1 MKPKKILIGAIVVSA
16 IAATAF
22 AHGGATGIVKE
33 RMDGMS
39 ALGKAI
45 KALAPMMRGEGTY
58 DAEAVRQGAQTIR
71 AHAGASMT
79 KLFPTGSGGMP
90 SEAKETVWQD
100 WQEFSALAEQL
111 HLYSEGLSL
120 AADNGLMMSQ
130 DTQAN
135 TGSMMGGSSTM
146 MGGTAPMMASTMALE
161 ELSEMSADGVF
172 AMVSQTCSA
181 CHTKFRAE
189 AK

>member
-1 MKPKKILIGAIVVSA
+1 
-16 IAATAF
+16 
-22 AHGGATGIVKE
+22 
-33 RMDGMS
+33 
-39 ALGKAI
+39 
-45 KALAPMMRGEGTY
+45 
-58 DAEAVRQGAQTIR
+58 
-71 AHAGASMT
+71 MT